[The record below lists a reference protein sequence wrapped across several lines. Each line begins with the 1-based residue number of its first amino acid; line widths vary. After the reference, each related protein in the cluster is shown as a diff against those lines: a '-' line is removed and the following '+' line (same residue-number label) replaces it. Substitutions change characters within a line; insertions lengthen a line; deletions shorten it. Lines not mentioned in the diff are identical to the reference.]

1 MMEDNLDIWVKIS
14 SQIGELS
21 ANVKTVLEKLTEHEK
36 RIGDL
41 EKTGTRPIRDN
52 IVKWLVMALVGSV
65 AVIITLTGSGAILK
79 ALIGAN

>member
-1 MMEDNLDIWVKIS
+1 MDDNLDIWVKIS

-36 RIGDL
+36 RIGEL
-41 EKTGTRPIRDN
+41 EKTGQHPIKEN
-52 IVKWLVMALVGSV
+52 IVKWLVMALVGSI